1 MKIVLKER
9 LKTHKGI
16 TLIALVITI
25 IVLLILAGVAIAT
38 LTGDNGIIA
47 KAQQAKMQ
55 NDKAAAKEKVD
66 LAIAASFDETGK
78 IDLGQ
83 LKNNLNNIDGI
94 NPKVG
99 DLTDESFPLEVTVDE
114 IKVIIKKDGNGNY
127 STSFG
132 DDENLAQAPTSWVKT
147 TKTDSNWYSYNGD
160 TVNAPKLVGKMTPIK
175 YNLDLPSGAN
185 KTNKW
190 ANAIT
195 ADGSMWVWIP
205 RYAYQIST
213 LYHQSSETG
222 GKINIK
228 FMKGTTD
235 EAADG
240 TTTWQNSSGQGNWN
254 IHPGFEYS
262 STAPGLW
269 VAKFEASQSDAG
281 ANTADYQSYT
291 GGTSGVIKI
300 QPGVNSWR
308 NISVFDVYTK
318 CLNYETSL
326 NSHMMKNS
334 EWGAVVYLAQS
345 SYGKNAEVWINPNSN
360 YLTGHAGTGKNV
372 EVTLSTSEYNTT
384 NGVQASTT
392 GNVYGIYD
400 MSGGAFEQVA
410 AYVNNGSSYITDI
423 GGQLA
428 TGESYTKDVYDGMAD
443 QFSDYERSISHY
455 GDAVYEISERME
467 NTGGIKSWFGFP
479 ISYPVVSAPFIVR
492 GDVVYSKFTNGM
504 FFFTA
509 SMGASQKDM
518 GLSGADAYGFRPVLI
533 SL

>member
-1 MKIVLKER
+1 MKVTQEKWKKE
-9 LKTHKGI
+9 KGI
-16 TLIALVITI
+16 TLKALVVTI
-25 IVLLILAGVAIAT
+25 VVLLILAGIT
-38 LTGDNGIIA
+38 INMLFSNEGIFKTTGDAANTWNEATKNEQESLTNIA
-47 KAQQAKMQ
+47 EHIGNLVNEQIGEGTTNPEEPEDQKPIPADGSF
-55 NDKAAAKEKVD
+55 NEEKGVNTPD
-66 LAIAASFDETGK
+66 LAGGK
-78 IDLGQ
+78 
-83 LKNNLNNIDGI
+83 
-94 NPKVG
+94 
-99 DLTDESFPLEVTVDE
+99 LTPV
-114 IKVIIKKDGNGNY
+114 K
-127 STSFG
+127 
-132 DDENLAQAPTSWVKT
+132 WVKNEMVT
-147 TKTDSNWYSYNGD
+147 TTPEDPEWYSYNTTD
-160 TVNAPKLVGKMTPIK
+160 K
-175 YNLDLPSGAN
+175 
-185 KTNKW
+185 KW

-504 FFFTA
+504 VFFTA

>member
-1 MKIVLKER
+1 MKVTQEKWKKE
-9 LKTHKGI
+9 KGI
-16 TLIALVITI
+16 TLIALVVTI
-25 IVLLILAGVAIAT
+25 VVLLILAGIT
-38 LTGDNGIIA
+38 INMLFSNEGILKTTGDAANTWNEATKNEQESLTNIA
-47 KAQQAKMQ
+47 EQIRNLVNEQIGAGTTNPEEPEEPIPADGSF
-55 NDKAAAKEKVD
+55 NEEKGVNTPD
-66 LAIAASFDETGK
+66 LAGGK
-78 IDLGQ
+78 
-83 LKNNLNNIDGI
+83 
-94 NPKVG
+94 
-99 DLTDESFPLEVTVDE
+99 LTPV
-114 IKVIIKKDGNGNY
+114 K
-127 STSFG
+127 
-132 DDENLAQAPTSWVKT
+132 WVKNEMVT
-147 TKTDSNWYSYNGD
+147 TTPEDPEWYSYNTTD
-160 TVNAPKLVGKMTPIK
+160 K
-175 YNLDLPSGAN
+175 
-185 KTNKW
+185 KW

-281 ANTADYQSYT
+281 ANTADYKSYT

-345 SYGKNAEVWINPNSN
+345 SYGKNVEVWINPNSN

-372 EVTLSTSEYNTT
+372 EATLSTTEYNTT

-428 TGESYTKDVYDGMAD
+428 TGESYTKDVYDGIGD

-467 NTGGIKSWFGFP
+467 NTSGIKSWFGFP

-518 GLSGADAYGFRPVLI
+518 GLSGADVYGFRPVLI